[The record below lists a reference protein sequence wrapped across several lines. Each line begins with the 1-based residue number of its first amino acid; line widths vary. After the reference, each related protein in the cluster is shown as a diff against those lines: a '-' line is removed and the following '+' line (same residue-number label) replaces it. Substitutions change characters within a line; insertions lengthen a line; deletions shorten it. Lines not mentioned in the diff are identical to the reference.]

1 MCGQCGLILSDP
13 GPVGGL
19 LKEMETAMVHRGPDS
34 TGFALYGEEPR
45 EDRIIVRGRIAEA
58 SRSDESIGRIVDAV
72 TAIGGS
78 LIGEPTVD
86 AEPAASDRFVRLLVR
101 FDGPPGALLETIERV
116 EGVVVHSMGRRLE
129 IVKDVGDASRVA
141 ARHGIEEFVGTHGLA
156 HSRLAT
162 ESVVNVEWSH
172 PFWAR
177 PFLDVAIAH
186 NGQLT
191 NHNKMR
197 RLMTQRGLRFLT
209 DNDSEVIAVFI
220 AEQLAFG
227 GSLEEALARSIDE
240 LDGVFTY
247 LLSTDSGIG
256 VASDRLAIKPVVVT
270 ETASSIAMATEEQA
284 LRHIFAEEIETYV
297 PPEGTVR
304 VWPVAPTERRAA

>member
-1 MCGQCGLILSDP
+1 MCGQCGVIVAGA
-13 GPVGGL
+13 GPVGHL

-45 EDRIIVRGRIAEA
+45 EDRIIVRARIAEA
-58 SRSDESIGRIVDAV
+58 SRSDESIGLIVDGV
-72 TAIGGS
+72 TAIGGA
-78 LIGEPTVD
+78 LGGEPTVD
-86 AEPAASDRFVRLLVR
+86 AAAASSDRFVRLVVR
-101 FDGPPGALLETIERV
+101 FDGPTEQLLETIERV

-129 IVKDVGDASRVA
+129 IVKDVGAANKVA

-177 PFLDVAIAH
+177 PFLDIAIAH

-220 AEQLAFG
+220 AEQLSLG
-227 GSLEEALARSIDE
+227 VSLEDALARSIDV

-247 LLSTDSGIG
+247 LLSTDAGIG

-270 ETASSIAMATEEQA
+270 ETSTSIAMATEEQA
-284 LRHIFAEEIETYV
+284 LRRIFAEEIDTYV
-297 PPEGTVR
+297 PLEGTVR
-304 VWPVAPTERRAA
+304 VWPVPPTERRAA